1 LDLTISIVNWNTR
14 DLLDQCIQSIV
25 RNTTGIEWELI
36 VVDNASSDNSVEMIA
51 SKYPSVTL
59 IKNNNNVGFAAA
71 NNQAYDISHGRY
83 FMLLNS
89 DTIVLNDLSGVVK
102 YLDEH
107 EEAGV
112 ASCKC
117 LNQDRSLQL
126 NWYDYYP
133 SFLWEMQPEIVRNW
147 MLYAIYHRNPD
158 VAFITKWVGGQC
170 MTVRRACIEKVG
182 VMDTDYFMYSEET
195 DWCYRIRNAGW
206 EIHHCPDIEII
217 HFGGQSTKKIATK
230 MLIELYG
237 SKVRFIRKNLS
248 VWQSEL
254 FVKGLLAR
262 TIMLRGLM
270 SLLKCHEKETQ
281 LTELLKAIPE
291 L

>member
-1 LDLTISIVNWNTR
+1 MDLSISIVNWNTCR
-14 DLLDQCIQSIV
+14 LLDQCIESIYNITHNIDYEV
-25 RNTTGIEWELI
+25 I
-36 VVDNASSDNSVEMIA
+36 VIDNASSDNSIEMLL
-51 SKYPSVTL
+51 SKYPGIRL
-59 IKNNNNVGFAAA
+59 IANDKNVGFAAA
-71 NNQAYDISHGRY
+71 NNQAYDMSCGRY

-102 YLDEH
+102 YLDAH
-107 EEAGV
+107 EKTGV

-117 LNQDRSLQL
+117 LNQDRSVQL

-133 SFLWEMQPEIVRNW
+133 SFAWEMLPEIVRNW
-147 MLYAIYHRNPD
+147 ILRAVYHRNPD
-158 VAFITKWVGGQC
+158 AAFSTKWVGGQC
-170 MTVRRACIEKVG
+170 MTVRRACIEQIG
-182 VMDTDYFMYSEET
+182 AMDTDYFMYSEET
-195 DWCYRIRNAGW
+195 DWCYRIKRACW

-217 HFGGQSTKKIATK
+217 HFGGQSTKQIATK

-262 TIMLRGLM
+262 TIMLRGFM
-270 SLLKCHEKETQ
+270 SLLGRREKEDQ

-291 L
+291 F